1 MNGILAPAW
10 LIAGNLAFFCLV
22 AAYLLSRSAILS
34 HHWIFLILEAILFAQ
49 AELLRGR
56 ALQKTVF
63 FLSAAVL
70 SVSLFRIETIYLSRH
85 LIHFSLA
92 WAAGGILHF
101 RLRRTLPDS
110 LLFSRIN
117 AILIWLCAVSAAISF
132 ILALHQGIW
141 WGIGPGK

>member
-1 MNGILAPAW
+1 MAPAW
-10 LIAGNLAFFCLV
+10 LIAGNLAFFCLA
-22 AAYLLSRSAILS
+22 AAYLLSRNAILS
-34 HHWIFLILEAILFAQ
+34 HHWIFLILEAAIFAQ
-49 AELLRGR
+49 MELLRSR

-70 SVSLFRIETIYLSRH
+70 SISLLRIETIYLSRH
-85 LIHFSLA
+85 LIHFSFA

-101 RLRRTLPDS
+101 RLRRALLDS
-110 LLFSRIN
+110 LFFKRIN
-117 AILIWLCAVSAAISF
+117 AILILLCAVSAALSC